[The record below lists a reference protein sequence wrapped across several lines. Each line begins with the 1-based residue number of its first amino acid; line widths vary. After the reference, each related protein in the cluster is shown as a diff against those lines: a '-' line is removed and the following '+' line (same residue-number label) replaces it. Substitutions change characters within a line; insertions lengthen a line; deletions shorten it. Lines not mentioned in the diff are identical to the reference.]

1 MKNINRTKQQYMSIP
16 KIPTVANNNHK
27 QTDRQNTH
35 AHPRTNTQTNSST
48 PTPPP
53 EFLFT
58 RNSHGLRIFL
68 DVQIFLGLYET
79 RGHRINIF

>member
-48 PTPPP
+48 PTP
-53 EFLFT
+53 
-58 RNSHGLRIFL
+58 RIFIYQKFTWL
-68 DVQIFLGLYET
+68 KNFPGRTNFPWAV
-79 RGHRINIF
+79 